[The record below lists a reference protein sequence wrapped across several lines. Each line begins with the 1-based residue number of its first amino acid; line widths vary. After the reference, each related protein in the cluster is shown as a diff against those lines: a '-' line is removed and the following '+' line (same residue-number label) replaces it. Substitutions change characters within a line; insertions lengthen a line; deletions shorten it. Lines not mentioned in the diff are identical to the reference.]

1 MQSRKPIAKEFKK
14 EVKETDYAERIYGED
29 CFPTTMISESGI
41 DKIYNCYDR

>member
-1 MQSRKPIAKEFKK
+1 MLV
-14 EVKETDYAERIYGED
+14 VKETDYAERIYGED